1 MLGQSRAN
9 RKLLRHS
16 RGHMVLSATLGASIS
31 SQPTQD
37 PSRTTSSSRPS
48 AYVVSTH
55 KVLNLLASETGKK
68 ASLAALN

>member
-1 MLGQSRAN
+1 
-9 RKLLRHS
+9 
-16 RGHMVLSATLGASIS
+16 MVLSATLGASIS

-48 AYVVSTH
+48 AYVISTR

-68 ASLAALN
+68 ARLAALN